1 MGYGG
6 GREVA
11 KELPRVVGERASEEH
26 PQVWEDTE
34 VTGIREEEKE
44 ERAKEEVPKERVEA
58 KGTRGTALRVE
69 CRATRR
75 VSQRASSTKGR
86 LQCRW
91 TLWRKVEK
99 PPRSLGE
106 GRGTWLRCG

>member
-1 MGYGG
+1 
-6 GREVA
+6 VA
-11 KELPRVVGERASEEH
+11 GERASEEH

-44 ERAKEEVPKERVEA
+44 ERAKEEVPKEKAEA
-58 KGTRGTALRVE
+58 KGTKGTALRVE
-69 CRATRR
+69 CRAIRKG
-75 VSQRASSTKGR
+75 SQPASSTKDPLR
-86 LQCRW
+86 CRW
-91 TLWRKVEK
+91 MQLRKVEK